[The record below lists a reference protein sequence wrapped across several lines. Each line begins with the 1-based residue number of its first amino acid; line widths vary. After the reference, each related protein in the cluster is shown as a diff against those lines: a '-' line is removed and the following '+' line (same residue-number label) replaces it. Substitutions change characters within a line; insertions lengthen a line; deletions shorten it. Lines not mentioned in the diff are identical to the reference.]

1 MKKHLDE
8 AEDKKLIKKEIAKI
22 TKKSPKKK
30 IVKHLKEDIKES
42 KMGIKKDVGLIKS
55 VKKGK

>member
-8 AEDKKLIKKEIAKI
+8 AEDKKLIKKEMS
-22 TKKSPKKK
+22 KKSPKKK

>member
-8 AEDKKLIKKEIAKI
+8 AEDKKLIKKEVSKHM
-22 TKKSPKKK
+22 PKKK

-42 KMGIKKDVGLIKS
+42 SKGIKKDYELIKS